1 MLAETLH
8 AFGMETE
15 NGAEILIH
23 VGLDTVELNGE
34 GFKKLASEG
43 KKVKRGTPIIEVDLD
58 MMKEKGIVMTTPMV
72 ITNSEEYTITL
83 HQCGNVNEG
92 ETEVLTC
99 EKR

>member
-1 MLAETLH
+1 
-8 AFGMETE
+8 
-15 NGAEILIH
+15 
-23 VGLDTVELNGE
+23 
-34 GFKKLASEG
+34 
-43 KKVKRGTPIIEVDLD
+43 